1 MKNIFYV
8 IIIFMTMPTTA
19 YHIVGGE
26 IEFEMVS
33 AGEYRINLV
42 QYFDRFQTDNP
53 NPENQVRVYI
63 FRNSDGLEMSNHIL
77 NFDAESLVNYTN
89 PECSWEQLITSRV
102 IWTGVVVLNPEDY
115 MDIGGYSIVWER
127 CCRNAG
133 IKNIINPGGTGMKYV
148 TEIPPLLGTDN
159 QLFTNSS
166 PQLFLSL
173 IHI

>member
-1 MKNIFYV
+1 MS
-8 IIIFMTMPTTA
+8 

-26 IEFEMVS
+26 IEFEMIS
-33 AGEYRINLV
+33 SGEYRINLV

-63 FRNSDGLEMSNHIL
+63 FRNSDGVEMSNHIL
-77 NFDAESLVNYTN
+77 NLDTESLVNYTN

-115 MDIGGYSIVWER
+115 SDIDGYSIVWER

-148 TEIPPLLGTDN
+148 TEIPPLLDTDN
-159 QLFTNSS
+159 QLFINSS
-166 PQLFLSL
+166 PQLFVPLGDYACICLLYTSDAADE
-173 IHI
+173 

>member
-1 MKNIFYV
+1 MKNIFSV
-8 IIIFMTMPTTA
+8 IIIFMTMPAMA

-77 NFDAESLVNYTN
+77 NLDAESLVNYTN

-148 TEIPPLLGTDN
+148 TEIPSLLD
-159 QLFTNSS
+159 
-166 PQLFLSL
+166 LSL